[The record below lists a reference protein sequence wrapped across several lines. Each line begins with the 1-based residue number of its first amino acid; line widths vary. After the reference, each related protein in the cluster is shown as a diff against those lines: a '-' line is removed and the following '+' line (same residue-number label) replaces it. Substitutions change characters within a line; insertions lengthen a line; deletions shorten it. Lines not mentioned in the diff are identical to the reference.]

1 LTVNSCYPDWESLSP
16 MYTSNMQDALE
27 HATVTPCPSTT
38 EQQVEERSECAIRE
52 LIKLR
57 LRRFVKGQSQALLV
71 EEMEV
76 CLGRARVDLAVIG
89 DDLLGIEIK
98 GPKDD
103 VTRLPTQVTAY
114 SRCFDRVVLIVH
126 EGLAPHA
133 APLIPLWWGLV
144 VGSATTAGFV
154 RYRFERCAQINPS
167 LDFDALLSLLWRDEL
182 DALLRNLLGD
192 KSKPRATKKSLR
204 AELLSRVAP
213 FELHRAALKQ
223 LRDRVAWRTSPLHGL
238 ALRQSVRNSAVKVM

>member
-1 LTVNSCYPDWESLSP
+1 MPAYS
-16 MYTSNMQDALE
+16 SNMQDALDQ
-27 HATVTPCPSTT
+27 ATVTPDPSSADKQG
-38 EQQVEERSECAIRE
+38 EQTSECEIRE

-57 LRRFVKGQSQALLV
+57 LRRLVKSQSQALLI

-103 VTRLPTQVTAY
+103 VTRLPAQVNAY

-126 EGLAPHA
+126 EALALRA
-133 APLIPLWWGLV
+133 APLIPPWWGLV
-144 VGSATTAGFV
+144 VGAATTSGSV
-154 RYRFERCAQINPS
+154 RYRFERCAQINPN

-182 DALLRNLLGD
+182 EALLRNTLGD
-192 KSKPRATKKSLR
+192 MPKPRATKQSLR

-213 FELHRAALKQ
+213 LELHRATLKK
-223 LRDRVAWRTSPLHGL
+223 LRDRVAWRTSPLYRL
-238 ALRQSVRNSAVKVM
+238 NSRQSVWSSAVKVM